1 MDTLCSPEMPRRAF
15 MAIIAGSLLAAPLA
29 AEAQPRQR
37 VARVAF
43 LEAGNMGADL
53 WQVTRDSLRELG
65 YVEGQNLIIEFRSAD
80 GQFER
85 LPALLVEL
93 IRLQV
98 DVIVVAGDAVVVA
111 AKEATSTIPIVMA
124 AVSDPLGRGFVA
136 SLARP
141 GGNLTGTS
149 NLAIALTAKWVEL
162 AKELVRGLSRVAI
175 LGNGANPTHPRFWTE
190 AESSAREI
198 GLTVYK
204 VDARSSGEFDHAF
217 ASMAHERVGAVV
229 ILPDPMLRSGRTR
242 LSELAAKHRLPSI
255 FPIPPEGE
263 SVGGLISYGPSL
275 RTNFRRAATYVD
287 QILKGA
293 KPGDLPIQQPTAFEL
308 VINLKTAK
316 ALGLT
321 IPASLLQRADQVI
334 E

>member
-1 MDTLCSPEMPRRAF
+1 MDRRAF
-15 MAIIAGSLLAAPLA
+15 IGVVAGGLLTAPRA

-43 LEAGNMGADL
+43 LEAARMGSEL
-53 WQVTRDSLRELG
+53 WQVTRDGLRELG

-80 GQFER
+80 GQIER
-85 LPALLVEL
+85 LPPLLAEL
-93 IRLQV
+93 IRLRV

-111 AKEATSTIPIVMA
+111 AKQATSTIPIVMA
-124 AVSDPLGRGFVA
+124 AVSDPVGREFVA

-141 GGNLTGTS
+141 GGNVTGTS
-149 NLAIALTAKWVEL
+149 NLALALTAKWLEL
-162 AKELVRGLSRVAI
+162 AKELVRGLSRVGV
-175 LGNGANPTHPRFWTE
+175 LGNGANPTHPRFWAE
-190 AESSAREI
+190 AQSAARDI
-198 GLTVYK
+198 GLTVYN
-204 VDARSSGEFDHAF
+204 VDARSPGDFDPAF

-242 LSELAAKHRLPSI
+242 LSELSVKHRLPSI
-255 FPIPPEGE
+255 FSIPPEGA
-263 SVGGLISYGPSL
+263 SSGGLISYGPSL

-293 KPGDLPIQQPTAFEL
+293 KPGELPIQQPTAFAL
-308 VINLKTAK
+308 VIDLKTAK

-321 IPASLLQRADQVI
+321 IPQSILQRADQVI

>member
-1 MDTLCSPEMPRRAF
+1 MDRRAF
-15 MAIIAGSLLAAPLA
+15 LGTLAGGLLAAPLA

-43 LEAGNMGADL
+43 LEAGNMGSEL
-53 WQVTRDSLRELG
+53 WHDGLRELG

-85 LPALLVEL
+85 LPALLAEL
-93 IRLQV
+93 IRLRV

-111 AKEATSTIPIVMA
+111 AKQATSTIPIVMA
-124 AVSDPLGRGFVA
+124 AVSDPVGREFVA

-141 GGNLTGTS
+141 GGNVTGTS
-149 NLAIALTAKWVEL
+149 NLAIALTAKWIEL
-162 AKELVRGLSRVAI
+162 AKELVRGLSRVAV
-175 LGNGANPTHPRFWTE
+175 LGNGANPTHPRFWAE
-190 AESSAREI
+190 AQSSARDI
-198 GLTVYK
+198 GLMVYNMD
-204 VDARSSGEFDHAF
+204 VRSPGDFDNAF
-217 ASMAHERVGAVV
+217 TSMAHERVGAVV
-229 ILPDPMLRSGRTR
+229 VLPDPMLRSGRTR
-242 LSELAAKHRLPSI
+242 LSDLSVKHRLPSI

-263 SVGGLISYGPSL
+263 SRGGLISYGPSL

-293 KPGDLPIQQPTAFEL
+293 KPGDLPIQQPTTFAL
-308 VINLKTAK
+308 VIDLKTAK

-321 IPASLLQRADQVI
+321 IPQSLLQRADQVI